1 MTFLEKLCECGLS
14 FNYFEVCDI
23 SVIDPIWC
31 NGLKVI
37 NFDQIAQKVCKGQ
50 ISTLKSCDALRI
62 SRTKNCMDFIE
73 LKKIEELI
81 IMAKSAKECV
91 ENAKEFNLYGKIFDS
106 LVIIRNMI
114 ADGQFKFT
122 RKEINDFYRVPKNFI
137 VAIDTKESGGSFK
150 NTMDFLA
157 TVHNSPKKL
166 AIDTLREIVLNEVNG
181 QLKEIEIY
189 GQIRLNS
196 VMLLTYHKIYE
207 HYNNT

>member
-1 MTFLEKLCECGLS
+1 VTFLEKFCECGLS
-14 FNYFEVCDI
+14 FNYFEICDI
-23 SVIDPIWC
+23 SLIDPIWC

-37 NFDQIAQKVCKGQ
+37 NFDQIARKVCKGQ

-62 SRTKNCMDFIE
+62 SKTKNCMDFIE

-81 IMAKSAKECV
+81 IMAKSSRECV

-114 ADGQFKFT
+114 ADGKFKFT
-122 RKEINDFYRVPKNFI
+122 RSEINDFYRVPKNFI
-137 VAIDTKESGGSFK
+137 VAIDTKESVGSFK
-150 NTMDFLA
+150 NTMNFLA

-166 AIDTLREIVLNEVNG
+166 AIDTLREIVLHEVNG
-181 QLKEIEIY
+181 QLKEIEID

-196 VMLLTYHKIYE
+196 VMLLTYPKIYE
-207 HYNNT
+207 HYTNT